1 MSKIGGVLTQALGCL
16 WTLIVTV
23 PFFAA
28 WLQHLYTCFTQD
40 RWGILIAGAIC
51 FPVGI
56 VHGFGIWFGFW
67 H

>member
-1 MSKIGGVLTQALGCL
+1 MKDVVASILGGIMVL
-16 WTLIVTV
+16 LIAG
-23 PFFAA
+23 PIAAA
-28 WLQHLYTCFTQD
+28 WLQHLYTCFTED
-40 RWGILIAGAIC
+40 RWGILIAGAMF